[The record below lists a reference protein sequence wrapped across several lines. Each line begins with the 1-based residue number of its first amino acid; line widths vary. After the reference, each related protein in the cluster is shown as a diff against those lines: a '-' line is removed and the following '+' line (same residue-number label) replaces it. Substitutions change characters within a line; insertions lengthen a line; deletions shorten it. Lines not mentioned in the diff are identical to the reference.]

1 MRYGKPI
8 KNKKRIDPRYFL
20 NELEVGADVDTV
32 DIEKLLDLT
41 SDKPIFTAQ
50 SSEADITGVIEPHE
64 TESAALRAAKAVQ
77 DEKELPWDWDPDAGS
92 EKSIT
97 HAIKRMKANTPIFTG
112 HKPAPES
119 EPGPDPEPELKPVAK
134 SKPEVEPELE
144 SEKDILKRIKSN
156 ARMAFAKAAPGIPGW
171 TTGVNTLAEII
182 DNVFERMEIR

>member
-50 SSEADITGVIEPHE
+50 SSKADITGVIEPHE

-77 DEKELPWDWDPDAGS
+77 DEKELPWDWDNLS
-92 EKSIT
+92 EHPNLTMDHVLAYPEQPWSWDNLSKHPNITMAHVLACPELWNWNCLSCNPSIT
-97 HAIKRMKANTPIFTG
+97 FDDVFAH
-112 HKPAPES
+112 
-119 EPGPDPEPELKPVAK
+119 PELPWNWGNI
-134 SKPEVEPELE
+134 SKHPNLLT
-144 SEKDILKRIKSN
+144 KK
-156 ARMAFAKAAPGIPGW
+156 
-171 TTGVNTLAEII
+171 
-182 DNVFERMEIR
+182 